1 MAIPNR
7 QSLIFTLPE
16 ALLLKMENQTGNL
29 EKSMLAADDLTRADD
44 GVGRRGELLQKANK
58 THQHDSR
65 LIQGWTQDSGT
76 IS

>member
-29 EKSMLAADDLTRADD
+29 EKSMAEC
-44 GVGRRGELLQKANK
+44 GRVRQSAVTAEAPNSMTVTQLQQKFQCIYLYRKQN
-58 THQHDSR
+58 
-65 LIQGWTQDSGT
+65 
-76 IS
+76 